1 MEGQYPTAV
10 GPNPFYYYQPD
21 HSDQR
26 QHGHF
31 TPHAQH
37 PQYSGPVALYPELL
51 KPLPSSHMTHFP
63 MAQSSPQTPTY
74 PPHLR
79 SAYPQLMPTPLA
91 SPQPLHRRP
100 TILIDSQAASL
111 HPLNTDCG
119 PATPALS
126 LSGSSDGSPPSTCGF
141 LPTPVNGPCPS
152 PESLVGV
159 KQGCEVDVLSEIL
172 AGGDFQRCQSP
183 PLTPS
188 KSCFIH

>member
-1 MEGQYPTAV
+1 MEAQYPTAA

-31 TPHAQH
+31 TPHAQQS
-37 PQYSGPVALYPELL
+37 QYMSPLPMQSEIM
-51 KPLPSSHMTHFP
+51 KPLHSSMQFQMQQP
-63 MAQSSPQTPTY
+63 SPQSPAF

-79 SAYPQLMPTPLA
+79 QAYPQLMPTPLA
-91 SPQPLHRRP
+91 SPQPLHRRSAV
-100 TILIDSQAASL
+100 LIDSNVASL
-111 HPLNTDCG
+111 HPLDTDCG

-126 LSGSSDGSPPSTCGF
+126 TSGTSDGSPPSTCGF

-159 KQGCEVDVLSEIL
+159 KQGCEGEVLSEIL

-188 KSCFIH
+188 MFACL